1 MYLEVWKDNYYTV
14 VNITKSYFWVILFK
28 KRWEDINTIGVE
40 VSYWVDIWGNYSYDP
55 DQNS

>member
-28 KRWEDINTIGVE
+28 KRWEDINTIGLE
-40 VSYWVDIWGNYSYDP
+40 VSYWVDMWGNYSYDP
-55 DQNS
+55 AQNS